1 MAFGFPYPKYSQ
13 RRTFNASPD
22 ELFAVVRS
30 ALQDLGWRYKV
41 LWGKEFEAEVPTA
54 HWSWHHVF
62 KVRFFAG
69 GIIEAESS
77 SAYSEILF
85 DLGRNR
91 RNVEKFFAR
100 VVDVSSRDAADQRR
114 DAAERS

>member
-13 RRTFNASPD
+13 RRTFNGSPD

-30 ALQDLGWRYKV
+30 ALEDLGWRYRV
-41 LWGKEFEAEVPTA
+41 LWGKDFEAEVPTA

-62 KVRFFAG
+62 KVRLFAG
-69 GIIEAESS
+69 GVIEAESH

-91 RNVEKFFAR
+91 RNVDKFFAR
-100 VVDVSSRDAADQRR
+100 VIDISTKSRMK
-114 DAAERS
+114 